1 MMDLDVH
8 LAGIVGGDAEAFGR
22 FLGAAE
28 LSIRAGLRPFATR
41 VDVEAVVQESAL
53 RLWQVAPRFV
63 PDGGSNGLVRLWMRI
78 ARNLAL
84 DEVKRRREVLLG
96 DDVIEPGAP
105 ELAPPDPMLR
115 RLIHACFE
123 ALPDKPAAALR
134 ARLDSDGRDPDLV
147 LAERLTMR
155 LNTFLQNVGR
165 AKKLLASCLREK
177 GVELDASVAAP

>member
-63 PDGGSNGLVRLWMRI
+63 PDGGSNGL
-78 ARNLAL
+78 
-84 DEVKRRREVLLG
+84 
-96 DDVIEPGAP
+96 VIEPGAP

>member
-1 MMDLDVH
+1 MDLDAH
-8 LAGIVGGDAEAFGR
+8 LPAIVGGDAEAFGR

-28 LSIRAGLRPFATR
+28 LSIRAGLRPFASR

-63 PDGGSNGLVRLWMRI
+63 HDGGSNGLLRLWMRI

-84 DEVKRRREVLLG
+84 DEVKRRREVLAG
-96 DDVIEPGAP
+96 DDAP
-105 ELAPPDPMLR
+105 EPAAVELTPPDPMLR

-123 ALPDKPAAALR
+123 ALPDKPASALR

-155 LNTFLQNVGR
+155 LNTFLQNIGR
-165 AKKLLASCLREK
+165 AKKLLAECLRGK
-177 GVELDASVAAP
+177 GVELGASFEAP